1 MNEDFAI
8 DIEKII
14 NILIRR
20 KKFLLSVFL
29 FTFLSGITFTTY
41 KRIFK
46 PQYKGSFSLLITNP
60 IKGGENDSSPAA
72 GILDLSGIAMNDIG
86 TDIPTLK
93 SYLKSPII
101 LEDLAKKNGES
112 TNSLNGNIDIELGG
126 DRKIAKG
133 ILKISYRGDT
143 PEKVERI
150 LNDLS
155 QTYVNVAGDERKK
168 QLSKALNFLDAQF
181 PILKSKQE
189 KIEQEL
195 ANFRINNDILD
206 PIKEGL
212 SLRLDIKKV
221 EDNLKYLKDTKVAL
235 NNVKSEVSKG
245 KFSAIRFNQTIALG
259 KDLKGGIRFVDSDE
273 TRFLEIRAIEE
284 QLSALR
290 TKYKSSSVMVKSVKE
305 KLDSLRP
312 NLIKIQMNAVDK
324 ALLINKNSTE
334 QAQKRLNELNNLFKD
349 KPELIKEFES
359 LNQVLEI
366 SRMNLSALIKAK
378 EKFQIEIAQT
388 TSPWQ
393 ILTAMEVNQKPYSPN
408 IPKSL
413 ILILIISTFASV
425 LITLLRDRI
434 DDVYHSPKEIED
446 NLNEIILGSIPYIS
460 VFENTRNTKNSIS
473 STLKEL
479 DAFDDEIVP
488 NKDSLKDKQYE
499 KFLYQESFRN
509 LYTSIRFINIDNPV
523 RKILITSSLPKE
535 GKSLINIILAKT
547 LADIGL
553 KVLLIDADMRKP
565 QIHERLGL
573 NNILGL
579 SNLLIDKQGDLKKMV
594 QKVKGIDNLDILT
607 SGRKVPD
614 TTRLL
619 RSERMKELMNN
630 MNSETYDYIII
641 DPPPVLGLSD
651 ASLLSPLCD
660 GTILIVSLENVNKK
674 LPIESIKKI
683 KKTSSFLGLITNG
696 SMNSNKSTSDLY
708 TYESYAADAYMNDYE
723 GSRKSKII
731 EPRFF
736 TKIYEKIKNFLTW
749 IDK

>member
-1 MNEDFAI
+1 MNEDYTI

-14 NILIRR
+14 NTLIRR
-20 KKFLLSVFL
+20 KKFLLSIFL
-29 FTFLSGITFTTY
+29 LTFIAGASYTLH

-46 PQYKGSFSLLITNP
+46 PQYKGSFSLLIKNP
-60 IKGGENDSSPAA
+60 IRGSDKEPKD
-72 GILDLSGIAMNDIG
+72 GILDFSAIATNKIG
-86 TDIPTLK
+86 TDVPTLK
-93 SYLKSPII
+93 SFLKSPII
-101 LEDLAKKNGES
+101 IADMAKKNGES
-112 TNSLNGNIDIELGG
+112 TKLIKKNIDIELGG
-126 DRKIAKG
+126 DRKIAQG
-133 ILKISYRGDT
+133 ILKISYIGST

-155 QTYVNVAGDERKK
+155 QTYVNVAGNERKK
-168 QLSKALNFLDAQF
+168 QLSKALDFLDAQF

-189 KIEQEL
+189 RLEEEL
-195 ANFRINNDILD
+195 ADFRLKYGVVD
-206 PIKEGL
+206 PRSE
-212 SLRLDIKKV
+212 SLALRIDIKNSESDLIKLI
-221 EDNLKYLKDTKVAL
+221 EIKTAL
-235 NNVKSEVSKG
+235 NNLKTEIGQG
-245 KFSAIRFNQTIALG
+245 KFSAVKFNQSINLG
-259 KDLKGGIRFVDSDE
+259 YESSGGINFVDSDE
-273 TRFLEIRAIEE
+273 TRFYEIREIEE
-284 QLSALR
+284 QLSKLR
-290 TKYKSSSVMVKSVKE
+290 TKYKSSSTMVISVKE
-305 KLDSLRP
+305 KLDSLKP
-312 NLIKIQMNAVDK
+312 ELIKIQMNAVDK
-324 ALLINKNSTE
+324 ALLINKNSI
-334 QAQKRLNELNNLFKD
+334 ELAETKLKELKKSFKD
-349 KPELIKEFES
+349 KPDLIKEYERIRQF
-359 LNQVLEI
+359 LEI
-366 SRMNLSALIKAK
+366 SRLNLSALIKTK

-393 ILTAMEVNQKPYSPN
+393 ILTEMEVNQTPYSPN
-408 IPKSL
+408 LPKSL
-413 ILILIISTFASV
+413 ILIIVVSTFVSV
-425 LITLLRDRI
+425 FITLLRDRL
-434 DDVYHSPKEIED
+434 DDVYHSPREIED

-460 VFENTRNTKNSIS
+460 IFENTRNTKNSIS
-473 STLKEL
+473 DTLKEL
-479 DAFDDEIVP
+479 DTFDDEIVP
-488 NKDSLKDKQYE
+488 NEESLKDKQYE

-509 LYTSIRFINIDNPV
+509 LYTSIRFLDIDNPV

-579 SNLLIDKQGDLKKMV
+579 SNLLIDKQGVLKKMV

-630 MNSETYDYIII
+630 MDSESYDYIII

-674 LPIESIKKI
+674 LPLESIKKI
-683 KKTSSFLGLITNG
+683 KKTSSLLGLITNG
-696 SMNSNKSTSDLY
+696 SINTNKSNKDFY
-708 TYESYAADAYMNDYE
+708 TYESYAADAYMSWDE
-723 GSRKSKII
+723 KSSKSSIKESKFIFKI
-731 EPRFF
+731 FDKF
-736 TKIYEKIKNFLTW
+736 KNFLIW